1 MDSKI
6 RILIG
11 VLVVGIVLIGCW
23 WLWYKIPVTDISCKD
38 HCVGNKIQHCE
49 PVGEGCACIGSLH
62 CSKKCDAECENNSD
76 CSEGQIC
83 NLSSCKCVQKQ
94 KEIKEISEQEA
105 LKINISKPQQILPNT
120 FKVTIEINVTNYS
133 ISKED
138 DFDIIK
144 IEGSDEIHVDGYP
157 IIPKIGYIY
166 MPLPKSA
173 GNIKLSMVKNV
184 STTIGYYN
192 IPCHRAITYAE
203 AAHVKN
209 PIIRVNC
216 TAKPWPNF
224 TEIYPIPPYWFHISE
239 FDDYKKV
246 AIGSALIQY
255 NPQTKETIL
264 YKYIK
269 LEFIYETPITLVITN
284 FSPLKT
290 EYALGEPIN
299 TSLTVENVGSDTLT
313 GLRAKLVIKDQYGKI
328 RASSLS
334 APFDVAYGE
343 SKTVYVTLNQNLP
356 SGSYL
361 LEVKVIDSAG
371 NILGDSSGYVGIH

>member
-1 MDSKI
+1 MRETKIGSKTKI
-6 RILIG
+6 FIGILIIG
-11 VLVVGIVLIGCW
+11 IFLVGG
-23 WLWYKIPVTDISCKD
+23 LWIWNQINCKD
-38 HCVGNKIQHCE
+38 ICYGNKISPCK
-49 PVGEGCACIGSLH
+49 PTAFKCICSNMKF
-62 CSKKCDAECENNSD
+62 CSKKCGAECETDAD
-76 CSEGQIC
+76 CPSGEIC
-83 NLSSCKCVQKQ
+83 DKESCKCIQKQ
-94 KEIKEISEQEA
+94 EVKEILEQEA
-105 LKINISKPQQILPNT
+105 LKIDISKPQRVSPNT
-120 FKVTIEINVTNYS
+120 YKKIIEIYVTNYS
-133 ISKED
+133 ISKVD
-138 DFDIIK
+138 GFDLIK
-144 IEGSDEIHVDGYP
+144 IEGSEEIHADGRP

-192 IPCHRAITYAE
+192 IPCFIGGFRVYEPT
-203 AAHVKN
+203 KL
-209 PIIRVNC
+209 VNC

-246 AIGSALIQY
+246 AIGSALVQY

-269 LEFIYETPITLVITN
+269 LEFVYETPITLVITD
-284 FSPLKT
+284 FSSSKT

-299 TSLTVENVGSDTLT
+299 ASLTVENVGSDTLT

-334 APFDVAYGE
+334 APFDIASGE
-343 SKTVYVTLNQNLP
+343 SKIVYVTLNQDLP

-361 LEVKVIDSAG
+361 LEAKVMDSAG
-371 NILGDSSGYVGIH
+371 NILGDSSGDVGIH

>member
-1 MDSKI
+1 MSNVSEIEMNSKTKTRKNCKFFVHQKSGRFLSVLI
-6 RILIG
+6 GILVIGIILIG
-11 VLVVGIVLIGCW
+11 GCIE
-23 WLWYKIPVTDISCKD
+23 KPPATTTSSTTTITPPTTTTSTVSSTTTTIP
-38 HCVGNKIQHCE
+38 E
-49 PVGEGCACIGSLH
+49 
-62 CSKKCDAECENNSD
+62 
-76 CSEGQIC
+76 
-83 NLSSCKCVQKQ
+83 
-94 KEIKEISEQEA
+94 KEISEQEA

-144 IEGSDEIHVDGYP
+144 IEGSEEIHADGYP

-166 MPLPKSA
+166 MPLPKSS

-184 STTIGYYN
+184 FTTIGYYN
-192 IPCHRAITYAE
+192 IPCHRAISYAE
-203 AAHVKN
+203 AAQVEN

-239 FDDYKKV
+239 FDDYKEV

-264 YKYIK
+264 YNYIK
-269 LEFIYETPITLVITN
+269 LELTYQTQITLTITD
-284 FSPLKT
+284 FSPSKT
-290 EYALGEPIN
+290 EYALREPIN

-313 GLRAKLVIKDQYGKI
+313 GLRAKLVIKDQYGKV

-343 SKTVYVTLNQNLP
+343 SKTVYVTLSQNLP
-356 SGSYL
+356 PQGGYL
-361 LEVKVIDSAG
+361 IEVKVIDDVG
-371 NILGDSSGYVGIH
+371 NILGGSSEYIGIH